1 MSDSVRP
8 QRRQPTRLH
17 SPRDSPGKN
26 TGVGSH
32 FLLQCMKVKSES
44 EVAQSCLTPSLE
56 TPMDRGA
63 WYATVHGVAKG
74 RTQLSNFTLTFTFFQ
89 ALKEKKKRLLW
100 KKTVFSISQQ
110 KNGLFL
116 ATSNMI
122 YFLDYIPNI
131 RILR

>member
-1 MSDSVRP
+1 
-8 QRRQPTRLH
+8 
-17 SPRDSPGKN
+17 
-26 TGVGSH
+26 
-32 FLLQCMKVKSES
+32 MKVKSES
-44 EVAQSCLTPSLE
+44 EVAQLCPTPSLE

-63 WYATVHGVAKG
+63 WYATVHGDAKG
-74 RTQLSNFTLTFTFFQ
+74 WTQLSNFTLTFTFFQ

-100 KKTVFSISQQ
+100 KKTVFSISQR

-116 ATSNMI
+116 ATPNMI